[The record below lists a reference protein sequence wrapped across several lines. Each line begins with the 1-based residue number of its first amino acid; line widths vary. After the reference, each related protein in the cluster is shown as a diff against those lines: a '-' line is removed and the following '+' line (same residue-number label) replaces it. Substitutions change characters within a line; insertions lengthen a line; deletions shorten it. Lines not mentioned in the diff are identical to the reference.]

1 MNIPAAAMFLA
12 LVVPASSAG
21 ADELK
26 PPREVSSVG
35 DRVLAARPGD
45 SLFFVVGDRIT
56 IARIDRGGINSRGI
70 HLQLAGARMS
80 GEVGGQRV
88 ALDLG
93 PRGVAGHI
101 GASEVSLEVARGDAF
116 LNVEGRF
123 GARRISLH
131 LSPVSVAA
139 DVGPCRY
146 SLQFQRNE
154 YAGQVSCGSDPEP
167 VHMRVPATLVA
178 RGDVELAALITS
190 LLAR

>member
-1 MNIPAAAMFLA
+1 MNIATAATALA
-12 LVVPASSAG
+12 LVLPSSTAG

-26 PPREVSSVG
+26 PPHEVSSVG

-56 IARIDRGGINSRGI
+56 VARVDRTGITSRGI
-70 HLQLAGARMS
+70 HLQLAGARVS
-80 GEVGGQRV
+80 GEVGGQHV

-101 GASEVSLEVARGDAF
+101 GTSEVSLEVARGDAS
-116 LNVEGRF
+116 LSVGGRF
-123 GARRISLH
+123 GARGISLQ

-146 SLQFQRNE
+146 SLKFQHNE
-154 YAGQVSCGSDPEP
+154 YAGQVTCGGDPEP
-167 VHMRVPATLVA
+167 VHMRVPASLVA
-178 RGDVELAALITS
+178 RGDVELAALFTA